1 MKQITQITLGLLI
14 ALAVFIWSA
23 VVKSPTADEIN
34 GSVQIFFLNVGQGDS
49 ELIQK
54 GNYQILID
62 GGPDDSVLSELGK
75 LMPLTDRKIE
85 TVILTHPHADH
96 LVGLN
101 QVIDR
106 YEIGKIYFTGVD
118 YDSNVYSEFLD
129 KINSPVGGKNIETK
143 VPEIGE
149 SFKPFDN
156 GNLEFLWPGKVYAAE
171 SAEDNNLNN
180 TSLVSRFCY
189 FDHCALLTGDLET
202 DGQDEMFMGCHS
214 ELVSESHE
222 TLKQVQGDNNC
233 SSVFKSEILKIA
245 HHGSTNGTSQ
255 KLLDLVKP
263 KYAVIE
269 VGADNKFGH
278 PHAGTL
284 DLLQKANIR
293 FYRTDRDGIV
303 EFNISEEGITKK

>member
-1 MKQITQITLGLLI
+1 MKKITQIMLSLM
-14 ALAVFIWSA
+14 AVLTIFVWSA
-23 VVKSPTADEIN
+23 IVKSPTADEIN
-34 GSVQIFFLNVGQGDS
+34 GSAQIFFLNVGQGDS

-75 LMPLTDRKIE
+75 VMPLADRKIE

-101 QVIDR
+101 QIIDR
-106 YEIGKIYFTGVD
+106 YEIGTIYVTGVVHT
-118 YDSNVYSEFLD
+118 SNAYLEFLE
-129 KINSPVGGKNIETK
+129 KAKNKNINTE
-143 VPEIGE
+143 VSDIGE
-149 SFKPFDN
+149 KLIPFDN
-156 GNLEFLWPGKVYAAE
+156 GNLEFLWPGKVYAGK

-189 FDHCALLTGDLET
+189 SSHCALLTGDLEI
-202 DGQDEMFMGCHS
+202 DGQDEMFASCHS
-214 ELVSESHE
+214 ERSEE
-222 TLKQVQGDNNC
+222 
-233 SSVFKSEILKIA
+233 SSSNAALDPSALPQDDKCNFQSEILKIA
-245 HHGSTNGTSQ
+245 HHGSMNGTNQ
-255 KLLDLVKP
+255 ELLDIVKP

-284 DLLQKANIR
+284 DLLQKANIQQ
-293 FYRTDRDGIV
+293 YRTDRDGTV
-303 EFNISEEGITKK
+303 EFNISEEGIIKK